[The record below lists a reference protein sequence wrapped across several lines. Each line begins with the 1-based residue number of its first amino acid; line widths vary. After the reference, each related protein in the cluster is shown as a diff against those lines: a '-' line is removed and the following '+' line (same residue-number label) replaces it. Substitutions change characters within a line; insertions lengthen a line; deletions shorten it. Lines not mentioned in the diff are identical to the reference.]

1 MHNINFAKQ
10 YVSKL
15 KKKEVGEKVYSIVDI
30 NLNCLFILTAICPT
44 QEKKV
49 TLKKSMN
56 MK

>member
-1 MHNINFAKQ
+1 MHNINFAKE

-30 NLNCLFILTAICPT
+30 NLNYLFIMTSIRPT

-49 TLKKSMN
+49 TIIKSMN
-56 MK
+56 ME